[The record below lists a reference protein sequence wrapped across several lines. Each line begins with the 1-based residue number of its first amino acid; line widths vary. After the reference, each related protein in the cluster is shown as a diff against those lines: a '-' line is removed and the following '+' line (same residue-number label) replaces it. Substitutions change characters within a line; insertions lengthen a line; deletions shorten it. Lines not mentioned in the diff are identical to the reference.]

1 MRCWTRT
8 AKDGHKYTNC
18 EGNTAKSRV
27 ERMVQKRRKTMT
39 PPTTTD
45 LMPMSSRLS
54 DMVNREKSTTFEN
67 VASILRMTHFGY
79 EDTKKMRRSRPP
91 NQFNQFS
98 DSAEYKRKVNVPPRS
113 MSTRGKP
120 IDDLPDVSF
129 EDLGEIS
136 EEEEEEQVKVIRF
149 EFEGESFLKD
159 KDDVLYDPVSQD
171 VVGRMEKQIFD
182 SVWGR
187 GWGSERQFINR
198 NYRPPESDDEEE
210 APDPFFDDETL
221 RIARALFGVR

>member
-1 MRCWTRT
+1 MPTAMRCWTRT

-54 DMVNREKSTTFEN
+54 DMVNREKSITFEN

-113 MSTRGKP
+113 MSTRGK
-120 IDDLPDVSF
+120 
-129 EDLGEIS
+129 
-136 EEEEEEQVKVIRF
+136 Q
-149 EFEGESFLKD
+149 
-159 KDDVLYDPVSQD
+159 Y
-171 VVGRMEKQIFD
+171 
-182 SVWGR
+182 
-187 GWGSERQFINR
+187 
-198 NYRPPESDDEEE
+198 
-210 APDPFFDDETL
+210 
-221 RIARALFGVR
+221 